1 MPQCPGSTQVIP
13 PAGAASRWVG
23 REGRG
28 GCLWVS
34 HQLLLLPL
42 LFHLPSDME
51 SELLRGSQAIQLR
64 SADLT
69 GLEKHVE
76 QIRDYINERVLYYAT
91 CK

>member
-1 MPQCPGSTQVIP
+1 MPLGMEVILRRCFLP
-13 PAGAASRWVG
+13 VEKEGVG
-23 REGRG
+23 GFQ
-28 GCLWVS
+28 VS
-34 HQLLLLPL
+34 HQLLFLPR

-51 SELLRGSQAIQLR
+51 SELLRGSQAILLR

-76 QIRDYINERVLYYAT
+76 QIRSYINERVLYYAT